1 MLWILFWRRYYYS
14 MIQLT
19 NIWKTFGEKQVHK
32 GVNLEVRKNETLVII
47 GRSGGGKSVLL
58 KMIIGLIKPDSGSI
72 IVDGKEV
79 TSMTFKQLQRLR
91 FKFGFLFQGAALFDS
106 MTVGQNIELALRR
119 HTDYKDGDISER
131 VKFALR
137 LVKLENVENLMP
149 SNISGGMKKRVGL
162 ARAIALT
169 PHYMLYDE
177 PTTGLDVE
185 TADGINLLI
194 NELKT
199 TLGVTSVV
207 VTHDIHS
214 AFVVGDRFAIFENGQ
229 FIMTGTKE
237 DIRNSPNPEVRKY
250 IESDI
255 ET

>member
-1 MLWILFWRRYYYS
+1 

-19 NIWKTFGEKQVHK
+19 NIWKKFGEKQVHN
-32 GVNLEVRKNETLVII
+32 GLNLEVRDHETMVII

-79 TSMTFKQLQRLR
+79 TALTYRQLQRLR

-119 HTDYKDGDISER
+119 HSDFKDADIAER
-131 VKFALR
+131 VSYALE
-137 LVKLENVENLMP
+137 LVKLEKSVEYLMP
-149 SNISGGMKKRVGL
+149 SSISGGMKKRVGL

-169 PHYMLYDE
+169 PKYMLYDE

-194 NELKT
+194 NEMKT

-229 FIMTGTKE
+229 FIMTGTKD
-237 DIRNSPNPEVRKY
+237 DIRNSQNPEVRKY

-255 ET
+255 QT

>member
-1 MLWILFWRRYYYS
+1 

-19 NIWKTFGEKQVHK
+19 NIWKKFGEKQVHK
-32 GVNLEVRKNETLVII
+32 GVNLEVRDNETLVII

-72 IVDGKEV
+72 TVDGKEV
-79 TSMTFKQLQRLR
+79 SSLTYKQLQRLR

-119 HTDYKDGDISER
+119 HSDYQDPDISER
-131 VKFALR
+131 VKYALQ
-137 LVKLENVENLMP
+137 LVKLENVEHLMP

-169 PHYMLYDE
+169 PKYMLYDE

-199 TLGVTSVV
+199 TLGVTSIV

-229 FIMTGTKE
+229 FIMTGTKD

>member
-1 MLWILFWRRYYYS
+1 
-14 MIQLT
+14 
-19 NIWKTFGEKQVHK
+19 
-32 GVNLEVRKNETLVII
+32 
-47 GRSGGGKSVLL
+47 
-58 KMIIGLIKPDSGSI
+58 MIIGLIKPDSGSI
-72 IVDGKEV
+72 MVDGKEV
-79 TSMTFKQLQRLR
+79 ASLTYKQLQRLR

-119 HTDYKDGDISER
+119 HTDYKDADITER

-137 LVKLENVENLMP
+137 LVKLENVEHLMP

-169 PHYMLYDE
+169 PKYMLYDE

-199 TLGVTSVV
+199 TLGVTSIV

-229 FIMTGTKE
+229 FIMTGTKD

-255 ET
+255 QT

>member
-1 MLWILFWRRYYYS
+1 
-14 MIQLT
+14 MIKLT
-19 NIWKTFGEKQVHK
+19 NIWKSFGTKQVHR
-32 GVNLEVRKNETLVII
+32 GVNLEVHDHETLVIL

-58 KMIIGLIKPDSGSI
+58 KMIIGLIKPDNGSI
-72 IVDGKEV
+72 LVDGKEV
-79 TSMTFKQLQRLR
+79 TTLRYKQLQRLR

-119 HTDYKDGDISER
+119 HSDYKDADITDR
-131 VKFALR
+131 VKFALQ
-137 LVKLENVENLMP
+137 LVKLENVEHLMP
-149 SNISGGMKKRVGL
+149 SSISGGMKKRVGL

-169 PHYMLYDE
+169 PKYMLYDE

-194 NELKT
+194 NEMKT
-199 TLGVTSVV
+199 TLGVTSIV
-207 VTHDIHS
+207 VTHDVHS
-214 AFVVGDRFAIFENGQ
+214 AFVVGDRFAIFENGE
-229 FIMTGTKE
+229 FIMTGTKD

>member
-1 MLWILFWRRYYYS
+1 
-14 MIQLT
+14 MITLT
-19 NIWKTFGEKQVHK
+19 NIWKRFGEKQVHK
-32 GVNLEVRKNETLVII
+32 GVDLEVRDNETLVIL

-72 IVDGKEV
+72 LVDGKDV
-79 TSMTFKQLQRLR
+79 GSLSYKQLQKLR

-106 MTVGQNIELALRR
+106 MTVGENIELALRR
-119 HTDYKDGDISER
+119 HSDYKDADITDR
-131 VKFALR
+131 VKYALE
-137 LVKLENVENLMP
+137 LVKLSNVSHLMP

-169 PHYMLYDE
+169 PKYMLYDE

-194 NELKT
+194 NELKK
-199 TLGVTSVV
+199 TLGVTSIV

-214 AFVVGDRFAIFENGQ
+214 AWVVGDRFAIFENGQ

-237 DIRNSPNPEVRKY
+237 DIRSSPNPEVRKY

-255 ET
+255 AT